1 MQRFLEFFVLFVVL
15 LVLQG
20 FAFARIDLYGLVNP
34 YVYIMVILLLPMRI
48 KGWQALFI
56 GFAIGA
62 VMDLMSGNCG
72 LHTICTTWLAF
83 VRPMVLHFTAGR
95 DEVEL
100 GGLPISRRIGG
111 GRFMSYVMIMSLL
124 FAIPFFSLEAM
135 TLVGW
140 EFLALRIWCSSLF
153 TAVVIYF
160 IQLPTVFFR

>member
-1 MQRFLEFFVLFVVL
+1 MQRFVEFFILFLVL

-20 FAFARIDLYGLVNP
+20 FVFAHIDLYGLVNP
-34 YVYIMVILLLPMRI
+34 YVYIMVLLLLPMRI
-48 KGWQALFI
+48 KGWQALFV
-56 GFAIGA
+56 GFVLGA
-62 VMDLMSGNCG
+62 VMDLLSGNCG

-100 GGLPISRRIGG
+100 GGLPISRRIGV

-124 FAIPFFSLEAM
+124 FGIPFFALEAM

-140 EFLALRIWCSSLF
+140 GFLVIRILCSSVL

-160 IQLPTVFFR
+160 IQLPAVFFR

>member
-1 MQRFLEFFVLFVVL
+1 MQRFLEFFVLLLVL

-20 FAFARIDLYGLVNP
+20 FVFARIDIYGLVNP
-34 YVYIMVILLLPMRI
+34 YVYIMVLLLLPMSI

-56 GFAIGA
+56 GFGLGV
-62 VMDLMSGNCG
+62 VMDFMTGNYA

-100 GGLPISRRIGG
+100 GGLPISRRIGV
-111 GRFMSYVMIMSLL
+111 GRFMSYVMIMSLM
-124 FAIPFFSLEAM
+124 FAIPFFALEAM

-140 EFLALRIWCSSLF
+140 GYLLLRILCSSIF

-160 IQLPTVFFR
+160 IQLPSVFFR